1 MSKQRIIAI
10 GREYG
15 SGGHSIGNILAKKYN
30 IPLYD
35 SSMIEI
41 IAKEQNLDIEE
52 LKKYDEIPK
61 TRFFPRSL
69 PTVGGSMEENISQL
83 EFDFMKKKAEAG
95 ESFVVVGRCSTA
107 ILKKYPNAVSIF
119 VTGDL
124 IEEATRISKMFK
136 ITEVEGEALV
146 QRVNKQRKQYHNY
159 YCDEKWGDSRYYDLI
174 INTSKVGIEN
184 AASIIEKYVEL
195 VVNK

>member
-1 MSKQRIIAI
+1 MSKQKIIAI

-15 SGGHSIGNILAKKYN
+15 SGGHSIGKILAKKYN
-30 IPLYD
+30 IPVYD

-41 IAKEQNLDIEE
+41 IAKENNLDVEE
-52 LKKYDEIPK
+52 LQKYDEIPRN
-61 TRFFPRSL
+61 RFFSRSSSSL
-69 PTVGGSMEENISQL
+69 KNTTEEKISQL
-83 EFDFMKKKAEAG
+83 EFDFMRKKAEAG

-107 ILKKYPNAVSIF
+107 ILKKYPNTISVF

-146 QRVNKQRKQYHNY
+146 QKVNKQRKQYHNY